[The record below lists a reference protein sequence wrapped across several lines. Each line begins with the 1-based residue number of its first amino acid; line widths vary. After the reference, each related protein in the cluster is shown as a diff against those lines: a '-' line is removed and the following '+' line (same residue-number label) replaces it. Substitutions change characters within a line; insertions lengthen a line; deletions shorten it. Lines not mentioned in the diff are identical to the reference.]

1 MILPLFHHWKKFG
14 TSYMTSVFKIQDVV
28 LKVSYEAQSIVPTMP
43 SVRSENKL
51 LSELVLCILSSQEKY
66 EVALAVMKKLRKQ
79 NVLRVPKNKTEFREI
94 KKELKITLQ
103 NPVEYKSY
111 GETFSRRLRFF
122 VKKTQ
127 YIINTIENI
136 YLNDLTIRKILLQE
150 ECIQETRK
158 NIINYSYGL
167 GPKQASMFLRNVGYH
182 TEFAVLDKHVIDY
195 MRLMGLTTISEASFS
210 NITAYQ
216 KIEMKLKSYAD
227 SFNLNLL
234 HLDLAI
240 WTTMRNLKYSH
251 E

>member
-1 MILPLFHHWKKFG
+1 
-14 TSYMTSVFKIQDVV
+14 MTSLFKIHDTV

-43 SVRSENKL
+43 VVRSENKL

-66 EVALAVMKKLRKQ
+66 EVALAVMKELRKQ
-79 NVLRVPKNKTEFREI
+79 NVLRVPKNKTEFKEI
-94 KKELKITLQ
+94 KSQVKSILK
-103 NPVEYKSY
+103 NPVDYKSNEHTY
-111 GETFSRRLRFF
+111 SRRLRFF
-122 VKKTQ
+122 VKKAE
-127 YIINTIENI
+127 YIIATIENI
-136 YLNDLTIRKILLQE
+136 YLNDLTIKEILRQE

-167 GPKQASMFLRNVGYH
+167 GPKQASMFLRNIGYH

-195 MRLMGLTTISEASFS
+195 MKLMGLTTVSEASFS
-210 NITAYQ
+210 NISVYQ
-216 KIEMKLKSYAD
+216 KIEMQLKSYAE

-240 WTTMRNLKYSH
+240 WTTMRTLKFYH